1 MNKKASIALV
11 AVIVILALV
20 ILVIFLT
27 NIASRECKNNRD
39 CAENNYCGT
48 DYECH
53 EFPSQVVVKES
64 NYVPTAIIIGVALIA
79 AAYIFRRQ
87 KLPFGEKE

>member
-53 EFPSQVVVKES
+53 EFPAQVVVKES
-64 NYVPTAIIIGVALIA
+64 NFIPAALILGISLMV
-79 AAYIFRRQ
+79 AAYIFRR
-87 KLPFGEKE
+87 EKRVL

>member
-1 MNKKASIALV
+1 MNKKASVALI

-27 NIASRECKNNRD
+27 NIALRECDNNRD
-39 CAENNYCGT
+39 CADNSYCGT

-64 NYVPTAIIIGVALIA
+64 SYIPAALIIGVALIM
-79 AAYIFRRQ
+79 AAYIFRR
-87 KLPFGEKE
+87 EKTNKI